1 MAELFGVALVASS
14 LSRLDETSVQT
25 WNSECFRLRISAFSE
40 FD

>member
-25 WNSECFRLRISAFSE
+25 WNSGASAFE
-40 FD
+40 